1 MVMGLDKARQ
11 VLERK
16 KQLKAYFIYQNA
28 QGGLSV
34 WKSEGLDERK

>member
-28 QGGLSV
+28 QGELSV